1 MLIDGEGN
9 DVKIKGD
16 EGDDIVFLGPGA
28 DKVFTEQG
36 NDTIYVLPDGQQDK
50 IHCDDPTQGD
60 SGNADRVIFVGWR
73 DPADVID
80 YRGSCEIIEVT
91 AELPAGWPY
100 GLVPSQRSVMRRTA
114 GTDLPR

>member
-1 MLIDGEGN
+1 MGRHHAH
-9 DVKIKGD
+9 DVA
-16 EGDDIVFLGPGA
+16 ER
-28 DKVFTEQG
+28 
-36 NDTIYVLPDGQQDK
+36 DGQVDK

-60 SGNADRVIFVGWR
+60 NGNADRVIFVGWR

-80 YRGSCEIIEVT
+80 YRGSCDIIEVT

-114 GTDLPR
+114 GTDLLR